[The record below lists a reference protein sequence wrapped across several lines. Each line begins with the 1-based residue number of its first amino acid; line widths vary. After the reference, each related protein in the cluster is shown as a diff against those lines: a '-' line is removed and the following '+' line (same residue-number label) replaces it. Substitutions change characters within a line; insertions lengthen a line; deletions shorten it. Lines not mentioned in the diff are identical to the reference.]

1 MIIILI
7 GSFGLPG
14 VPGGAMTAALITLSA
29 LNFPVELVA
38 VLVAIDP
45 ILDMGFT
52 MLNVN
57 DGMVT
62 AAVTGKICKEVDMDK
77 FNSNYID
84 STFNL
89 NEESLKK
96 LLIYKFNEI
105 DFNKAKEDVLPFISN
120 SETLNLWD
128 KEFFIKITKDANFK

>member
-1 MIIILI
+1 MLI
-7 GSFGLPG
+7 YNENLKEK
-14 VPGGAMTAALITLSA
+14 LI
-29 LNFPVELVA
+29 
-38 VLVAIDP
+38 
-45 ILDMGFT
+45 
-52 MLNVN
+52 
-57 DGMVT
+57 
-62 AAVTGKICKEVDMDK
+62 
-77 FNSNYID
+77 NSNYID

-120 SETLNLWD
+120 SETLDLWD

>member
-1 MIIILI
+1 MLI
-7 GSFGLPG
+7 YNENLKEK
-14 VPGGAMTAALITLSA
+14 LI
-29 LNFPVELVA
+29 
-38 VLVAIDP
+38 
-45 ILDMGFT
+45 
-52 MLNVN
+52 
-57 DGMVT
+57 
-62 AAVTGKICKEVDMDK
+62 
-77 FNSNYID
+77 NSNYID

-128 KEFFIKITKDANFK
+128 KDFFIKITKDANFK

>member
-1 MIIILI
+1 MLI
-7 GSFGLPG
+7 YNENLKEK
-14 VPGGAMTAALITLSA
+14 LI
-29 LNFPVELVA
+29 
-38 VLVAIDP
+38 
-45 ILDMGFT
+45 
-52 MLNVN
+52 
-57 DGMVT
+57 
-62 AAVTGKICKEVDMDK
+62 
-77 FNSNYID
+77 NSNYID

-89 NEESLKK
+89 NEKSLKK